1 MLLSHN
7 GFVFRASYGAPKER
21 FAKMYSLHPS
31 DAVQG
36 LGDFPASILQRKTVF
51 VYTKT
56 LLADAMKPLNVLS
69 KFENHFAIRTVRF
82 QVQLEADGYFSAQK
96 FSSLQPPQAGRV
108 GTNLQFSNPI
118 LQIQLQNTCWAS
130 PKPDFLHWGQLPEGE
145 RTGKAG
151 THETFDRITRK
162 CRKTKIAG

>member
-1 MLLSHN
+1 MPRLHRH
-7 GFVFRASYGAPKER
+7 GTDRKGVGIFQQVFCNAKRA
-21 FAKMYSLHPS
+21 
-31 DAVQG
+31 D
-36 LGDFPASILQRKTVF
+36 
-51 VYTKT
+51 VYTSA

-130 PKPDFLHWGQLPEGE
+130 PKPDIQH
-145 RTGKAG
+145 
-151 THETFDRITRK
+151 
-162 CRKTKIAG
+162 KIALATRFR

>member
-1 MLLSHN
+1 MLLSLN

-82 QVQLEADGYFSAQK
+82 QVQLEADGYFLDLPY
-96 FSSLQPPQAGRV
+96 F
-108 GTNLQFSNPI
+108 
-118 LQIQLQNTCWAS
+118 
-130 PKPDFLHWGQLPEGE
+130 FLHPAESDVFSKVRVCEAKRSNESPSGAFKRQNGL
-145 RTGKAG
+145 R
-151 THETFDRITRK
+151 
-162 CRKTKIAG
+162 

>member
-82 QVQLEADGYFSAQK
+82 QVQLEADGYFLDLPY
-96 FSSLQPPQAGRV
+96 F
-108 GTNLQFSNPI
+108 
-118 LQIQLQNTCWAS
+118 
-130 PKPDFLHWGQLPEGE
+130 FLHPAESDVFSKVRVCEAKRSNESPSGAFKRQNGL
-145 RTGKAG
+145 R
-151 THETFDRITRK
+151 
-162 CRKTKIAG
+162 